1 MKKNYNSIVAVIG
14 ILFIIGFIYAT
25 MMPQWISK
33 EEEALAEFS
42 TERAFD
48 QVRIIA
54 QKPHYVGSTNHE
66 LVANYLKLEL
76 NRIGL
81 ETSIQ
86 EGFTL
91 NDKGLL
97 VKSKNI
103 LARIKGTNNSKAL
116 LLLSHY
122 DSAPH
127 SFSKGAS
134 DDASG
139 VATILEGV
147 RAFLYAKQPHK
158 NDIIILFSDAEEL
171 GLNGAALF
179 VNQHPWA
186 KDVGLVLN
194 FEARGSSG
202 PSYMLMETNGG
213 NQALIKEFKNAKAAY
228 PVSNSLMYSIY
239 KMLPNDTDL
248 TVFREQGNI
257 QGFNFAFID
266 GHYNYHTQQDDIQH
280 LSKRTL
286 KHQGTYLMPLLKYF
300 SNIDLNQTVT
310 TEDNVYFNIPFSF
323 ISYPFAW
330 VFPMTVIA
338 FGLLVLFIFIGK
350 AKRVIS
356 FREMF
361 KGFVPLLGSV
371 IISGLVTFL
380 GWKIFLEVY
389 PQYNDLLNGFT
400 YNGHAYI
407 AGFVLLSIAICFAFY
422 HHFSETKTTMQH
434 YVAPLLLW
442 IVVNG
447 FLANSL
453 TGAGFLIIPVY
464 FGIILFGIYVLTQG
478 SSLGLNLIFS
488 IPALIIIAPFIQMF
502 PVGLGLKI
510 LFGSAILTVLAFG
523 LLLPVF
529 GSFAKKGAWTL
540 FFFAASIVCFVY
552 AGYHSGYEKGKA
564 KSNSLLYVYNAD
576 TDSAVWTTYDVNLD
590 DWTKTY
596 LGQTSQK
603 AVGLNKLPIYSK
615 YNSGFTYSAIAPKL
629 DVPKP
634 TISFLKDSVI
644 GNRRY
649 MKIQISPNRKV
660 NRYDVFANPKM
671 VFYDFKANGM
681 TTSGAKGRILERDG
695 MKILCYYVVRNE
707 PLTLEFNI
715 HKSTAFDMDLIE
727 SSFDL
732 MTNPLFKIKPRSDW
746 MMPTPFVLNDAV
758 LIQQKIK
765 RFTAPVK
772 PIVTA
777 PVKDSTLVVKDSLK
791 PVIKPIIKPV
801 VKPTVTPE

>member
-1 MKKNYNSIVAVIG
+1 MKKSPTSILAFISVLI
-14 ILFIIGFIYAT
+14 ILAIIYAS

-33 EEEALAEFS
+33 DEEALADFS
-42 TERAFD
+42 TERAFN
-48 QVRIIA
+48 QVKIIA
-54 QKPHYVGSTNHE
+54 HSPHYVGSTNHE

-81 ETSIQ
+81 ETSVQ

-91 NDKGLL
+91 NDKGVL

-139 VATILEGV
+139 VATILEGI
-147 RAFLYAKQPHK
+147 RAFLYAKQHHK

-202 PSYMLMETNGG
+202 PSYMLMETNKG
-213 NQALIKEFKNAKAAY
+213 NEALVKEFSKAKAHY

-280 LSKRTL
+280 LNKTTL
-286 KHQGTYLMPLLKYF
+286 AHQGAYLMPLLNYFANTDLNATNATSDDVYF
-300 SNIDLNQTVT
+300 SA
-310 TEDNVYFNIPFSF
+310 PFSF
-323 ISYPFAW
+323 ISYPFSW
-330 VFPMTVIA
+330 VFPMTIIA
-338 FGLLVLFIFIGK
+338 LGVLIFFIFVGK
-350 AKRVIS
+350 VKHLIS
-356 FREMF
+356 FRDIL
-361 KGFVPLLGSV
+361 KGFVPLLGSL

-380 GWKIFLEVY
+380 GWKIILQIY

-407 AGFVLLSIAICFAFY
+407 GAFVTLSIAICFAFY
-422 HHFSETKTTMQH
+422 HHFSETKSTMAH
-434 YVAPLLLW
+434 FVSPLLLW
-442 IVVNG
+442 IVINI

-464 FGIILFGIYVLTQG
+464 FGILLFGIYVLTQQ
-478 SSLGLNLIFS
+478 SALGLNLLLS
-488 IPALIIIAPFIQMF
+488 IPALAIVAPFIVMF
-502 PVGLGLKI
+502 PIGLGLKI
-510 LFGSAILTVLAFG
+510 LYVSAILTVLTFG

-529 GSFAKKGAWTL
+529 GAFVKKGVWTM
-540 FFFAASIVCFVY
+540 FFFAASIAFFIY
-552 AGYHSGYEKGKA
+552 AGYHSDYEYGKA
-564 KSNSLLYVYNAD
+564 KSNSLVYIYNAN
-576 TDSAVWTTYDVNLD
+576 TSTAVWATYDVNLD
-590 DWTKTY
+590 NWTKIY
-596 LGQTSQK
+596 LGEKNQK
-603 AVGLNKLPIYSK
+603 AVGLNDFPITSK
-615 YNSGFTYSAIAPKL
+615 YNSGFTYSALAP
-629 DVPKP
+629 VVEVRKP
-634 TISFLKDSVI
+634 TIAFLKDSVI
-644 GNRRY
+644 GNKRHL
-649 MKIQISPNRKV
+649 KIKIIPNRKV
-660 NRYDVFANPKM
+660 NRYDIYANTKM
-671 VFYDFKANGM
+671 TFYDFKANGVS
-681 TTSGAKGRILERDG
+681 TVGQKGNRLDRKG
-695 MKILCYYVVRNE
+695 SKVLCYYVVGNE
-707 PLTLEFNI
+707 PLVLEFNI
-715 HKSTAFDMDLIE
+715 NKSSVFDMDLIE

-732 MTNPLFKIKPRSDW
+732 LTNPLFKIKPRSYW

-765 RFTAPVK
+765 KYTKPLEGPLQVTPLPVT
-772 PIVTA
+772 PI
-777 PVKDSTLVVKDSLK
+777 KDSVGIAKDSLK
-791 PVIKPIIKPV
+791 PV
-801 VKPTVTPE
+801 VKPE

>member
-1 MKKNYNSIVAVIG
+1 MRKNPTSILAILCILAILG
-14 ILFIIGFIYAT
+14 IIYAT

-33 EEEALAEFS
+33 TDEALAEFS
-42 TERAFD
+42 TDRALN
-48 QVRIIA
+48 QVEIIA

-103 LARIKGTNNSKAL
+103 LARIKGTNSSKAL

-139 VATILEGV
+139 VATILEGI
-147 RAFLYAKQPHK
+147 RAFLYSKHPQK

-179 VNQHPWA
+179 VNKHPWA

-202 PSYMLMETNGG
+202 PSYMLMETNKG
-213 NQALIKEFKNAKAAY
+213 NQALVQEFTKAKAAY

-266 GHYNYHTQQDDIQH
+266 GHYNYHTQQDDVQH
-280 LSKRTL
+280 LNKTTL
-286 KHQGTYLMPLLKYF
+286 AHQGSYLMPLLKYF
-300 SNIDLNQTVT
+300 ANADLNQTAS
-310 TEDNVYFNIPFSF
+310 TEDDVYFNIPFSF
-323 ISYPFAW
+323 ISYPFTW
-330 VFPMTVIA
+330 VMPMTIIA
-338 FGLLVLFIFIGK
+338 LGLLIIFIFIGK
-350 AKRVIS
+350 AKRMIS
-356 FREMF
+356 FREIF

-371 IISGLVTFL
+371 IVAGLVTFL
-380 GWKIFLEVY
+380 GWKIILEIY
-389 PQYNDLLNGFT
+389 PQYSDLLNGFT

-407 AGFVLLSIAICFAFY
+407 GAFVTLSIAICFAFY
-422 HHFSETKTTMQH
+422 HHFSDAKITMNH
-434 YVAPLLLW
+434 YAAPLLLW
-442 IVVNG
+442 IIING

-464 FGIILFGIYVLTQG
+464 FGILLFGVFVLTQHY
-478 SSLGLNLIFS
+478 SLGLNLLFS
-488 IPALIIIAPFIQMF
+488 IPALAIVAPFIVMF
-502 PVGLGLKI
+502 PIGLGLKI
-510 LFGSAILTVLAFG
+510 LYGSAILTVLLFG
-523 LLLPVF
+523 LLLPIF
-529 GSFAKKGAWTL
+529 NTFFKKGAWIMV
-540 FFFAASIVCFVY
+540 FFAVSIGFFVY
-552 AGYHSGYEKGKA
+552 AGYHSGYEHGKA
-564 KSNSLLYVYNAD
+564 KSNSLLYIYNAN
-576 TDSAVWTTYDVNLD
+576 TNSAVWATYDTNLD

-596 LGQTSQK
+596 LGEKNQK
-603 AVGLNKLPIYSK
+603 AVGLNNLPISSK
-615 YNSGFTYSAIAPKL
+615 YNTGFTYSAIAPVV

-634 TISFLKDSVI
+634 TISFLKDSVV
-644 GNRRY
+644 GNNRY
-649 MKIQISPNRKV
+649 LKIRITPNRKV
-660 NRYDVFANPKM
+660 NRYDIYANPKM
-671 VFYDFKANGM
+671 TFYNFKANGVSS
-681 TTSGAKGRILERDG
+681 SGEKGNRLEREG
-695 MKILCYYVVRNE
+695 MRLLCYYVVGNE
-707 PLTLEFNI
+707 PLEMDFYIN
-715 HKSTAFDMDLIE
+715 KSSIFDMDLIE

-732 MTNPLFKIKPRSDW
+732 MTNPLLKVNPRSDW

-765 RFTAPVK
+765 RYTPPVSP
-772 PIVTA
+772 PIQTA
-777 PVKDSTLVVKDSLK
+777 PVKDSAVIVKDSLQ
-791 PVIKPIIKPV
+791 PV
-801 VKPTVTPE
+801 VKP

>member
-1 MKKNYNSIVAVIG
+1 MKKNPTSILAIVC
-14 ILFIIGFIYAT
+14 ILAILSIIYAT
-25 MMPQWISK
+25 MMPQWLSK
-33 EEEALAEFS
+33 EDDALAEFS
-42 TERAFD
+42 TERALN
-48 QVRIIA
+48 QVEIIA

-81 ETSIQ
+81 ETTTQ

-103 LARIKGTNNSKAL
+103 LARIKGTNNTKAL

-147 RAFLYAKQPHK
+147 RAFLYSKQPNK

-171 GLNGAALF
+171 GLNGVALF

-194 FEARGSSG
+194 FEARGTSG
-202 PSYMLMETNGG
+202 PSYMLMETNKG
-213 NQALIKEFKNAKAAY
+213 NEALVKEFTKAKTSH

-248 TVFREQGNI
+248 TVFRQQGNI

-266 GHYNYHTQQDDIQH
+266 GHYNYHTQQDDVTH
-280 LSKRTL
+280 LNKTTL
-286 KHQGTYLMPLLKYF
+286 AHQGTYLMPLLKYF
-300 SNIDLNQTVT
+300 ANADLNQTDSS
-310 TEDNVYFNIPFSF
+310 EDDVYFSVPFSF
-323 ISYPFAW
+323 ISYPFSW
-330 VFPMTVIA
+330 VMPMTLIA
-338 FGLLVLFIFIGK
+338 LGLLILFIFIGK
-350 AKRVIS
+350 AKRVIT
-356 FREMF
+356 FREIF
-361 KGFVPLLGSV
+361 RGFVPLLGSL

-380 GWKIFLEVY
+380 GWKIVLEAY
-389 PQYNDLLNGFT
+389 PQYSDLLNGFT

-407 AGFVLLSIAICFAFY
+407 GAFVTLSIAICFAFY
-422 HHFSETKTTMQH
+422 HHFSEPKATMNH
-434 YVAPLLLW
+434 FASPLLLW
-442 IVVNG
+442 IIINA

-464 FGIILFGIYVLTQG
+464 FGILLFGIYVLTQFSG
-478 SSLGLNLIFS
+478 LGLNLLFC
-488 IPALIIIAPFIQMF
+488 IPALSIIAPFIVMF
-502 PVGLGLKI
+502 PIGLGLKI
-510 LFGSAILTVLAFG
+510 LYGSAILTVLTFG
-523 LLLPVF
+523 LLLPIF
-529 GSFAKKGAWTL
+529 GSFAKKGAWIMV
-540 FFFAASIVCFVY
+540 FFAVSIGFFIY
-552 AGYHSGYEKGKA
+552 AGYHSGYEKGEA

-576 TDSAVWTTYDVNLD
+576 NDSAVWTTYDTNLD

-596 LGQTSQK
+596 LGEKNQK
-603 AVGLNKLPIYSK
+603 AVGLNSLPISSK
-615 YNSGFTYSAIAPKL
+615 YNSTFTYSAIAPKV

-634 TISFLKDSVI
+634 TIAFLKDSVV
-644 GNRRY
+644 GNNRY
-649 MKIQISPNRKV
+649 LKIKITPNRKV
-660 NRYDVFANPKM
+660 NRYDIFANPKM
-671 VFYDFKANGM
+671 TFYNFKANGVS
-681 TTSGAKGRILERDG
+681 TSDQKGNRLERND
-695 MKILCYYVVRNE
+695 MKILCYYVVGNE
-707 PLTLEFNI
+707 PLVMEFYIN
-715 HKSTAFDMDLIE
+715 KSSIFDMDLIE

-732 MTNPLFKIKPRSDW
+732 MTNPLFNIKPREDW

-758 LIQQKIK
+758 LIRQKIK
-765 RFTAPVK
+765 RYTAPLEVPLESK
-772 PIVTA
+772 PI
-777 PVKDSTLVVKDSLK
+777 KDSAVIVKDSLK
-791 PVIKPIIKPV
+791 PVV
-801 VKPTVTPE
+801 VKPE

>member
-1 MKKNYNSIVAVIG
+1 MRKNPTSILAFVCVLAILG
-14 ILFIIGFIYAT
+14 IIYAT
-25 MMPQWISK
+25 MMPQWVSK
-33 EEEALAEFS
+33 NEEALAEFS
-42 TERAFD
+42 TERAFN

-81 ETSIQ
+81 ETEIQ

-147 RAFLYAKQPHK
+147 RAFLYSKHPQK
-158 NDIIILFSDAEEL
+158 NDVIILFSDAEEL

-202 PSYMLMETNGG
+202 PSYMLMETNKG
-213 NQALIKEFKNAKAAY
+213 NEALVREFSNAKTKY

-280 LSKRTL
+280 LNKTTL
-286 KHQGTYLMPLLKYF
+286 SHQGTYLMPLLKYF
-300 SNIDLNQTVT
+300 SNIDLNSTQTT
-310 TEDNVYFNIPFSF
+310 QDNVYFSIPFGF
-323 ISYPFAW
+323 INYPFTW
-330 VFPMTVIA
+330 VFPMSVIA
-338 FGLLVLFIFIGK
+338 LGLLILFIFIGK
-350 AKRVIS
+350 VKRVIT
-356 FREMF
+356 FREIF
-361 KGFVPLLGSV
+361 RGFVPLLGSL
-371 IISGLVTFL
+371 IISGLVTLL
-380 GWKIFLEVY
+380 GWKIILEAY
-389 PQYNDLLNGFT
+389 PQYSDLLNGFT

-407 AGFVLLSIAICFAFY
+407 GAFVTLSIAICFAFY
-422 HHFSETKTTMQH
+422 HHFSEAKITMNH
-434 YVAPLLLW
+434 FVAPLLLW
-442 IVVNG
+442 IIINL

-464 FGIILFGIYVLTQG
+464 FGILLFGIFVITQHY
-478 SSLGLNLIFS
+478 SLGLNLLFG
-488 IPALIIIAPFIQMF
+488 IPALAIIAPFIIMF

-510 LFGSAILTVLAFG
+510 LYGSAVLTVLLFG

-529 GSFAKKGAWTL
+529 GSFFRKGVWTV
-540 FFFAASIVCFVY
+540 FFFVISICFFIY
-552 AGYHSGYEKGKA
+552 AGYNSGYEYGKA
-564 KSNSLLYVYNAD
+564 KSNSLLYVYNAN
-576 TDSAVWTTYDVNLD
+576 TDSAIWTTYDTNLD

-596 LGQTSQK
+596 LGDTNQK
-603 AVGLNKLPIYSK
+603 AVGLNSLPIASK
-615 YNSGFTYSAIAPKL
+615 YNSTFTYSAIAPKIA
-629 DVPKP
+629 VPKP
-634 TISFLKDSVI
+634 TIAFLKDSVI
-644 GNRRY
+644 GNKRY
-649 MKIQISPNRKV
+649 LKIKITPNRKV
-660 NRYDVFANPKM
+660 NRYDIYANPKM
-671 VFYDFKANGM
+671 TFYNFKANGVS
-681 TTSGAKGRILERDG
+681 TSGEKTNRLERDDV
-695 MKILCYYVVRNE
+695 KILCYYVVGNE
-707 PLTLEFNI
+707 PLVLDFYIN
-715 HKSTAFDMDLIE
+715 KSSIFDMDLIE

-732 MTNPLFKIKPRSDW
+732 MTNPLLKVKPRSDW
-746 MMPTPFVLNDAV
+746 MMPTPFVLNDAI

-765 RFTAPVK
+765 RFTEPVSAP
-772 PIVTA
+772 IEAAT
-777 PVKDSTLVVKDSLK
+777 VKDSTTVVKDTLLK
-791 PVIKPIIKPV
+791 PI
-801 VKPTVTPE
+801 VKPE

>member
-1 MKKNYNSIVAVIG
+1 MRKNQTSILALIG
-14 ILFIIGFIYAT
+14 ILIILAVIYAT
-25 MMPQWISK
+25 MMPQGISK
-33 EEEALAEFS
+33 DDEALAEFS
-42 TERAFD
+42 TERAMN
-48 QVRIIA
+48 QVEIIA

-81 ETSIQ
+81 ETSVQ

-139 VATILEGV
+139 VATILEGI
-147 RAFLYAKQPHK
+147 RAFLYSKHPQK

-202 PSYMLMETNGG
+202 PSYMLMETNDG
-213 NQALIKEFKNAKAAY
+213 NQALIKEFKNAKASH

-266 GHYNYHTQQDDIQH
+266 GHYNYHTQQDDASH
-280 LSKRTL
+280 LNLTTL
-286 KHQGTYLMPLLKYF
+286 AHQGTYLMPLLKYF
-300 SNIDLNQTVT
+300 SNVDLTKTVS
-310 TEDNVYFNIPFSF
+310 TEDNVYFNAPFVFITYPFS
-323 ISYPFAW
+323 W
-330 VFPMTVIA
+330 VMPMTLIA
-338 FGLLVLFIFIGK
+338 FVVLILLLFIGK
-350 AKRVIS
+350 AKRIIS
-356 FREMF
+356 IREIFR
-361 KGFVPLLGSV
+361 GFVPLLGSL

-380 GWKIFLEVY
+380 GWKIMLEIY
-389 PQYNDLLNGFT
+389 PQYSDFLNGFT

-407 AGFVLLSIAICFAFY
+407 GAFVTLSIAICFAFY
-422 HHFSETKTTMQH
+422 HHFSEAKITMNH
-434 YVAPLLLW
+434 FVAPLLLW
-442 IVVNG
+442 IIING

-464 FGIILFGIYVLTQG
+464 FGILLFAIFVFTQHY
-478 SSLGLNLIFS
+478 SLGLNLLFS
-488 IPALIIIAPFIQMF
+488 IPALAIIAPFIVMF
-502 PVGLGLKI
+502 PIGLGLKI
-510 LFGSAILTVLAFG
+510 LFGSAILTVLLFG
-523 LLLPVF
+523 LLLPIF
-529 GSFAKKGAWTL
+529 GAFAKKGAWIIV
-540 FFFAASIVCFVY
+540 FFLSSIGFFIY
-552 AGYHSGYEKGKA
+552 AGYHSGYEFGKA
-564 KSNSLLYVYNAD
+564 KSNSLLYVYNAN
-576 TDSAVWTTYDVNLD
+576 TNSAVWTTYDTNLD
-590 DWTKTY
+590 EWTKAY
-596 LGQTSQK
+596 LGEKNQK
-603 AVGLNKLPIYSK
+603 AVGLNGLPIASK
-615 YNSGFTYSAIAPKL
+615 YNSKFTYSSIAPTV

-634 TISFLKDSVI
+634 TITFIKDSVI
-644 GNRRY
+644 GNNRY
-649 MKIQISPNRKV
+649 LKIKISPNRKV
-660 NRYDVFANPKM
+660 NRYDIYANPKM
-671 VFYDFKANGM
+671 TFYNFKANGVS
-681 TTSGAKGRILERDG
+681 TFGQKGNRLEREDS
-695 MKILCYYVVRNE
+695 KILCYYVTANE
-707 PLTLEFNI
+707 PLEMEFYIN
-715 HKSTAFDMDLIE
+715 KSSIFDMDLIE

-732 MTNPLFKIKPRSDW
+732 MTNPLLNVKPRLDW

-758 LIQQKIK
+758 LVQQKIK
-765 RFTAPVK
+765 RYVAPVK
-772 PIVTA
+772 TIEPVTA
-777 PVKDSTLVVKDSLK
+777 KDSTIIAKDSL
-791 PVIKPIIKPV
+791 IQPV
-801 VKPTVTPE
+801 VKPE